1 MSHLKQRAET
11 NCLNCGTEVSL
22 KYCGNCGQENIE
34 PNLSFWHLVTHFFND
49 FTHFDGKFFTTLKK
63 LITKPGVL
71 SLAFVQGE
79 RMRYLDPIRMYI
91 FTSFLFFL
99 IFFSFN
105 KLENISDNIQYNG
118 QTELQI
124 SQMDSAK
131 FSQFTKGINKG
142 KPLSREEYK
151 SFVEKQKD
159 VVFFESDNNYKSVA
173 EFDSLNLR
181 GEIKKSWMDKLI
193 IRKQLEAK
201 NEYNNQDDYAK
212 ALWNS
217 LSHSLPQLLFIS
229 LPLFALILKLLY
241 VRHKHILFTQH
252 VIYVVHLYIFTFL
265 ILFGFM
271 LNSWLGDY
279 IGETITN
286 FLNIALCLWVGIYE
300 YKAMRKFYGQ
310 RRFKTIIKFLL
321 AAFLRLLIIIFLF
334 FIFIAISFYKT

>member
-1 MSHLKQRAET
+1 
-11 NCLNCGTEVSL
+11 
-22 KYCGNCGQENIE
+22 
-34 PNLSFWHLVTHFFND
+34 
-49 FTHFDGKFFTTLKK
+49 
-63 LITKPGVL
+63 
-71 SLAFVQGE
+71 
-79 RMRYLDPIRMYI
+79 
-91 FTSFLFFL
+91 
-99 IFFSFN
+99 
-105 KLENISDNIQYNG
+105 DNIQYNG

-217 LSHSLPQLLFIS
+217 LS
-229 LPLFALILKLLY
+229 
-241 VRHKHILFTQH
+241 
-252 VIYVVHLYIFTFL
+252 
-265 ILFGFM
+265 
-271 LNSWLGDY
+271 
-279 IGETITN
+279 
-286 FLNIALCLWVGIYE
+286 
-300 YKAMRKFYGQ
+300 
-310 RRFKTIIKFLL
+310 
-321 AAFLRLLIIIFLF
+321 
-334 FIFIAISFYKT
+334 

>member
-1 MSHLKQRAET
+1 
-11 NCLNCGTEVSL
+11 
-22 KYCGNCGQENIE
+22 
-34 PNLSFWHLVTHFFND
+34 
-49 FTHFDGKFFTTLKK
+49 KFFTTLKK

-71 SLAFVQGE
+71 SLAFVRGE

-173 EFDSLNLR
+173 EFDS
-181 GEIKKSWMDKLI
+181 
-193 IRKQLEAK
+193 
-201 NEYNNQDDYAK
+201 
-212 ALWNS
+212 
-217 LSHSLPQLLFIS
+217 
-229 LPLFALILKLLY
+229 
-241 VRHKHILFTQH
+241 
-252 VIYVVHLYIFTFL
+252 
-265 ILFGFM
+265 
-271 LNSWLGDY
+271 
-279 IGETITN
+279 
-286 FLNIALCLWVGIYE
+286 
-300 YKAMRKFYGQ
+300 
-310 RRFKTIIKFLL
+310 
-321 AAFLRLLIIIFLF
+321 
-334 FIFIAISFYKT
+334 